1 MHVSSRWCV
10 TAVLALGALSCSD
23 PVAPPAQGAFIATVS
38 AVSPAMPGKFCPV
51 PASSSFDVP
60 SIRETMQDQVL
71 TENRYLHKV
80 VDGEGGAGV
89 RCSVKAGGGGFTFSG
104 KITAGVRALEISS
117 GTLGADKKGTA
128 RFVLANSQ
136 GLSSP
141 LASQMADC
149 TVNAAAMG
157 SSFQVDKGHMWASF
171 RCTAVEAPPTEY
183 CQADGIFVLENC
195 DQ

>member
-1 MHVSSRWCV
+1 
-10 TAVLALGALSCSD
+10 
-23 PVAPPAQGAFIATVS
+23 
-38 AVSPAMPGKFCPV
+38 MPGKFCPV
-51 PASSSFDVP
+51 AASSSFDVP

-89 RCSVKAGGGGFTFSG
+89 RCTVKSGGGGFTFSG
-104 KITAGVRALEISS
+104 KLTAGVRALEISN
-117 GTLGADKKGTA
+117 GTLGADKTGTA

-149 TVNAAAMG
+149 TVTATQAG
-157 SSFQVDKGHMWASF
+157 TSFQAKGGSMWASF
-171 RCTAVEAPPTEY
+171 RCAAVESPPTEY